1 VLHRSLH
8 PAVAA
13 LLSVVVLALAA
24 PATATALGDCAP
36 ADAWPAAQP
45 AMAAA
50 VVTLVNVHRAALGLA
65 PLQVSPTLT
74 AAATWKARHMAAL
87 GYFDHDDP
95 APPVART
102 VAQRLSAC
110 GYPGRTWGENIAM
123 GFTTP
128 DAVLAGWLASP
139 GHRANLEDPA
149 FRAIGVGV
157 AGLYWAQDF
166 GGTADAPHAVA
177 PANAAGG
184 APQASTPVAVAP
196 TAATPPALPR
206 SSVRRVR
213 VRVGCARHA
222 RGRVACRVHAPS
234 GTAVRVVL
242 LGGGYAYDPAAGR
255 THGERR
261 VAMIVH

>member
-1 VLHRSLH
+1 VLHRSPH

-13 LLSVVVLALAA
+13 LLSVAILALAA
-24 PATATALGDCAP
+24 PAAVAAVGDCAP
-36 ADAWPAAQP
+36 ADAWPAEQP

-50 VVTLVNVHRAALGLA
+50 VVTLVNAHRTALGLRA
-65 PLQVSPTLT
+65 LQVSPTLT

-102 VAQRLSAC
+102 VAQRLGAC
-110 GYPGRTWGENIAM
+110 GYPGQTWGENIAM
-123 GFTTP
+123 GFPTP

-139 GHRANLEDPA
+139 GHRANIEDPD

-157 AGLYWAQDF
+157 AGLYWVQDF
-166 GGTADAPHAVA
+166 GATVDGPRALA
-177 PANAAGG
+177 PASATGG
-184 APQASTPVAVAP
+184 APQASTPAGAAP
-196 TAATPPALPR
+196 TPAATPTPQPAPR
-206 SSVRRVR
+206 SAVRR

-222 RGRVACRVHAPS
+222 HGRVACRVHAPS

-242 LGGGYAYDPAAGR
+242 LRGGYDYGRAG
-255 THGERR
+255 
-261 VAMIVH
+261 